1 MVTQFV
7 FVIFR
12 VPISSS
18 SIQYE
23 LAVSYWVNK
32 LVDQSLRHVGLA
44 DDAFLVVLT
53 YGTAQLVVVHC
64 RSILSLS
71 PQSRHVSRVFDFE
84 NTWWE
89 SKAVIT
95 TQHNTCKTVDDYTLC
110 AHIKSPPLGLIFHLA
125 CFLPFRH

>member
-1 MVTQFV
+1 MFHVTF
-7 FVIFR
+7 
-12 VPISSS
+12 SSQELGVQVHGDTICLCNFPS
-18 SIQYE
+18 SHPLSSPPTL

-95 TQHNTCKTVDDYTLC
+95 TQHVQN
-110 AHIKSPPLGLIFHLA
+110 SG
-125 CFLPFRH
+125 